1 MTLEDLDI
9 IQIQELIWL
18 PIVSVSTLHL
28 TNTLKHGMGFNK
40 SLF

>member
-9 IQIQELIWL
+9 IQIQE
-18 PIVSVSTLHL
+18 PIVSVPTLHL
-28 TNTLKHGMGFNK
+28 TDTLKHGMGFNT